1 VIQHVYRMVLLGWAT
16 VSGIVPVSSAQEY
29 PSKPIRLL
37 VGFSPGGA
45 ADIIARIVGQ
55 KMSANLG
62 QQIVIDNRAGAGSV
76 IASEITAKSTPD
88 GYTLLMISNSH
99 AVNAGFHKTLP
110 YDPVKDFA
118 AISLV
123 ASAPLVLVVT
133 ASLPVNSIGE
143 LIALARSR
151 PGQLNFGSSD
161 SGGSSHLAGELLKK
175 MAGIELTHVPYKGVA
190 PALTDVIAGQV
201 QMIFSSAPAA
211 LPQLKAGRIKA
222 IAVTS
227 AKRSAALPDVPTIAD
242 SGVPGYDATNWYGVL
257 APAALSKPL
266 VERLN
271 AEILKALRAADVID
285 GITRQGADPIG
296 STPGAFAAYLRSE
309 ITKWIK
315 IVRDAGLRSD

>member
-1 VIQHVYRMVLLGWAT
+1 
-16 VSGIVPVSSAQEY
+16 
-29 PSKPIRLL
+29 
-37 VGFSPGGA
+37 
-45 ADIIARIVGQ
+45 
-55 KMSANLG
+55 
-62 QQIVIDNRAGAGSV
+62 
-76 IASEITAKSTPD
+76 
-88 GYTLLMISNSH
+88 
-99 AVNAGFHKTLP
+99 
-110 YDPVKDFA
+110 
-118 AISLV
+118 
-123 ASAPLVLVVT
+123 
-133 ASLPVNSIGE
+133 
-143 LIALARSR
+143 
-151 PGQLNFGSSD
+151 
-161 SGGSSHLAGELLKK
+161 GELLKK

-266 VERLN
+266 VDRLN

>member
-1 VIQHVYRMVLLGWAT
+1 
-16 VSGIVPVSSAQEY
+16 
-29 PSKPIRLL
+29 
-37 VGFSPGGA
+37 
-45 ADIIARIVGQ
+45 
-55 KMSANLG
+55 
-62 QQIVIDNRAGAGSV
+62 
-76 IASEITAKSTPD
+76 
-88 GYTLLMISNSH
+88 
-99 AVNAGFHKTLP
+99 
-110 YDPVKDFA
+110 
-118 AISLV
+118 
-123 ASAPLVLVVT
+123 VT

-151 PGQLNFGSSD
+151 PGQFNFGSSG